1 MQEWIFSSVPPEVRE
16 EVRPFRVP
24 RFTRTLSRWLNLLI
38 EAGFVLERFGEPY
51 PGDEVVRE
59 RPRLQSAQVVAF
71 FLHVRTRKPASDGP
85 APPGAS

>member
-1 MQEWIFSSVPPEVRE
+1 MQGWIFSFVPPEVRE

-38 EAGFVLERFGEPY
+38 EAGFVLERFGEAY
-51 PGDEVVRE
+51 PGDEKVVRE

-71 FLHVRTRKPASDGP
+71 FLHVRARKPAAGGP
-85 APPGAS
+85 APR